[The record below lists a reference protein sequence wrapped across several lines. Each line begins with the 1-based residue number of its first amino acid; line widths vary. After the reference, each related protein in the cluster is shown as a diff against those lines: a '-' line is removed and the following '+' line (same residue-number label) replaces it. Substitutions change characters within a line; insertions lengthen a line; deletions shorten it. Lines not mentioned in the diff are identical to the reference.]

1 VNNDDQRNYNP
12 MDKDEEFEGLPHLWK
27 SELYVNEITQRDAYW
42 AIRGEDVWKK
52 TYYLWI

>member
-1 VNNDDQRNYNP
+1 